1 MRTRFTL
8 LFAALCVACSSDPP
22 PRNDAGPP
30 PTDVPAVPDTPT
42 TGDAPLPN
50 DVSMPN
56 DTPAPGDVTAAGD
69 AASPDDG
76 ATDASADVPLRNGCP
91 ILTDP
96 VDMMGAPPNGDTYAG
111 FVQPFIQ
118 QYCLRCHSS
127 TLTTPEDRHGAPMS
141 FNWDT
146 ESGVRA
152 ELQRIRNAV
161 GVANYMPLNAPM
173 PSCDERRRLVRWVD
187 IGAP

>member
-1 MRTRFTL
+1 MRTQFTL
-8 LFAALCVACSSDPP
+8 FSAALCVACSSDPP
-22 PRNDAGPP
+22 PRNDAGTPP
-30 PTDVPAVPDTPT
+30 ADVPASTDAPTANDT
-42 TGDAPLPN
+42 PLPN
-50 DVSMPN
+50 DGS
-56 DTPAPGDVTAAGD
+56 APDG
-69 AASPDDG
+69 G

-96 VDMMGAPPNGDTYAG
+96 VDVMGAPANGDTYAD
-111 FVQPFIQ
+111 FVQPFIR

-127 TLTTPEDRHGAPMS
+127 TLTTPEDRRGAPMS

-146 ESGVRA
+146 ESDVRA
-152 ELQRIRNAV
+152 ELPRIRNAV

>member
-22 PRNDAGPP
+22 PQNDASPP
-30 PTDVPAVPDTPT
+30 PTDVPAVPDTPN
-42 TGDAPLPN
+42 TGDTPLPN
-50 DVSMPN
+50 DVSSPS
-56 DTPAPGDVTAAGD
+56 DTPPPGDATT
-69 AASPDDG
+69 PDDG
-76 ATDASADVPLRNGCP
+76 ATDASADVLLRNGCP

-111 FVQPFIQ
+111 FVQPFIT

-146 ESGVRA
+146 EAGVRM
-152 ELQRIRNAV
+152 ELPRIRNAV
-161 GVANYMPLNAPM
+161 GVANYMPLNNPM
-173 PSCDERRRLVRWVD
+173 PSCDERRRLVRWID